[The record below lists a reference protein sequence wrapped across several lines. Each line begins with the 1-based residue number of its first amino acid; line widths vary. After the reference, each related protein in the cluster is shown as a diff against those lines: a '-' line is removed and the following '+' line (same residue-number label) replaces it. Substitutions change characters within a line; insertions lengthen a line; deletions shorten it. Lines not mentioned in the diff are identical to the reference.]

1 MYRLY
6 RYKNLKNNWK
16 NLIIYLN
23 IINNNS
29 LMFEIKQICLAKNIK
44 F

>member
-16 NLIIYLN
+16 KLIIYLN